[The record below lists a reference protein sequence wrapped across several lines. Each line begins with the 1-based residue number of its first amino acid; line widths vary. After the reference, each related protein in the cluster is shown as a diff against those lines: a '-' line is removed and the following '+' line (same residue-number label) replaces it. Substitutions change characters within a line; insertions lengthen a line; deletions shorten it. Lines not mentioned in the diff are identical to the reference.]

1 MRPARLTISAFGP
14 YAGEVTLDLEKLGER
29 GIYLI
34 TGDTGAGKTTIF
46 DAITFALYGSASG
59 ENRKPR
65 MLRSKYASGDAKTFV
80 EMEFFY
86 RGERYRLRR
95 NPEYVRAKQRGEGE
109 TRERP
114 DAQLTLP
121 DGDVITGDRTVTA
134 KVEELVGLDR
144 EQFSQIAMIAQGS
157 FSRLL
162 SGRTEDRGAIF
173 REIFRTR
180 PYQKFQERLKERARA
195 LYGAYAD
202 SKKSIEQYAGGVLAG
217 EDCAK
222 AWEAAAKDGDL
233 EEMLRLLAE
242 MNGED
247 EARAE
252 GLEASMREARARTGR
267 LGQRLGAAKSA
278 EKAGE
283 ELCRA
288 ERELAVNRP
297 LFEEALDAFRRERS
311 RGEERTALI
320 GAISQARENLQAYVK
335 YERLAQ
341 SGRAYSAEA
350 ERQAQLEEQA
360 KAESGALGTLKEQ
373 LQEELDGLSQA
384 GEELVAAQ
392 GTLER
397 LLQNQ
402 KRISGHLRELAAY
415 RDDEARLKA
424 AQDEYRRADEGRRDR
439 ESQYQDLYRLFLD
452 NQAGILAAGLRPG
465 EPCPVCGSAVHP
477 APALPPEN
485 GRTVTKEQVDRAAG
499 EARTAADE
507 AAGLSLRAGG
517 VKGGLDQRF
526 DRMREQVDA
535 EIGSWKEA
543 WQERIR
549 SALAAGRSEFL
560 QEWGQVLDQ
569 VERTMEQQ
577 TDRQQQKIRELKERA
592 VMKKKLEARSRETAE
607 ALENSRER
615 TQAAAALRLQALA
628 RGQEVERQLREL
640 RERLPHVDRAEAERE
655 LGGMETR
662 LAEMENALKEAE
674 ERCEK
679 LRALVS
685 GAEAR
690 ADSARRQLEEF
701 WREAGAWSED
711 ELTDSGARSADPAQQ
726 AASARSAAPA
736 RSADPAQQADLARS
750 ADPAQQAAPARAAN
764 LAQQAARLEA
774 ELKEAEGRLE
784 RLEAEKN
791 QILHRLL
798 TNRKAKDD
806 MERQREAM
814 EAARAQWTWVKAMA
828 DTAAGEVNG
837 KDKITFETYV
847 QMAYFERI
855 IARANARFMVM
866 SGGQYELKRCI
877 EEDGRG
883 KNGLGLSVVDH
894 YNGTERS
901 AKTLSGGES
910 FQASLS
916 LALGLSDEIQSQAGG
931 IQLDTMFVDEGF
943 GSLDGEALNLAVK
956 ALAGLARGNRLVGI
970 ISHVPELGE
979 RIDRKIVVT
988 KEKSGGSRAEIVI

>member
-109 TRERP
+109 TKERP

-180 PYQKFQERLKERARA
+180 PYQKFQERLKEKARA

-202 SKKSIEQYAGGVLAG
+202 SKKSIEQYAGGVLTV
-217 EDCAK
+217 EDCAEAWK
-222 AWEAAAKDGDL
+222 AAVKDGDL
-233 EEMLRLLAE
+233 EEMLRLLEE
-242 MNGED
+242 MTGED
-247 EARAE
+247 EARVA
-252 GLEASMREARARTGR
+252 GLEEAMREARARTGQ
-267 LGQRLGAAKSA
+267 LGQRLGAARSA

-283 ELCRA
+283 ELIRT

-297 LFEEALDAFRRERS
+297 LFEEALGSSERERS
-311 RGEERTALI
+311 RGEKRTALI
-320 GAISQARENLQAYVK
+320 GAISQAKENLQVYAQ
-335 YERLAQ
+335 YERLAE
-341 SGRAYSAEA
+341 SGRACGAEA

-360 KAESGALGTLKEQ
+360 KAEAAALDDEQ
-373 LQEELDGLSQA
+373 KRIQEALEGLSEA

-392 GTLER
+392 GALER
-397 LLQNQ
+397 LLQNR
-402 KRISGHLRELAAY
+402 KRIAGHLRELDAY
-415 RDDEARLKA
+415 RDEEERLKK
-424 AQDEYRRADEGRRDR
+424 AQEEYRRADEVRRAG
-439 ESQYQDLYRLFLD
+439 EAQYQELYQLFLD

-465 EPCPVCGSAVHP
+465 EPCPVCGSVVHP
-477 APALPPEN
+477 APVLPPEN
-485 GRTVTKEQVDRAAG
+485 GRTVTKEQVDRAAVA
-499 EARTAADE
+499 ARKAADQ
-507 AAGLSLRAGG
+507 AAALSLQAGG

-526 DRMREQVDA
+526 ERIKEQADA

-543 WQERIR
+543 WQERIHG
-549 SALAAGRSEFL
+549 ALAAGRQEFL
-560 QEWGQVLDQ
+560 EEWGQVLAQ

-577 TDRQQQKIRELKERA
+577 ADRQQQRIRELGERA
-592 VMKKKLEARSRETAE
+592 DRKKKMEVRGREVAG
-607 ALENSRER
+607 ALEKSRER
-615 TQAAAALRLQALA
+615 AQAAGALRLQALA
-628 RGQEVERQLREL
+628 RGQELKRQLQEL
-640 RERLPHVDRAEAERE
+640 RARLPHVDRADAERE
-655 LGGMETR
+655 LREMEAR
-662 LAEMENALKEAE
+662 LAEMEKALQEAE
-674 ERCEK
+674 ARCDRF
-679 LRALVS
+679 RALVS

-690 ADSARRQLEEF
+690 ADSLRRQLEEF
-701 WREAGAWSED
+701 WQGAREWEED
-711 ELTDSGARSADPAQQ
+711 E
-726 AASARSAAPA
+726 AAG
-736 RSADPAQQADLARS
+736 DGEGL
-750 ADPAQQAAPARAAN
+750 QAAPT
-764 LAQQAARLEA
+764 QQATRLETA
-774 ELKEAEGRLE
+774 LREAESRLE

-791 QILHRLL
+791 QIHHRLQ
-798 TNRKAKDD
+798 TNRKAKDN

-866 SGGQYELKRCI
+866 SGGQYELKRCV